1 MKKLMTMT
9 FEMVPDEHQAF
20 QASFERLKTL
30 LVGRDVESSL
40 YRDLSHGN
48 RFMLTFLTSASLDE
62 ITLLIQ
68 QDPEAQQCFAQMKGT
83 ESRIVVSALQQVI

>member
-9 FEMVPDEHQAF
+9 FEMVPDEHQSFKA
-20 QASFERLKTL
+20 AFERLKTL
-30 LVGRDVESSL
+30 LLGRGVDSCL

-68 QDPEAQQCFAQMKGT
+68 QDPEAKACFAQMKET
-83 ESRIVVSALQQVI
+83 ESRVVVSALQQVI